1 MTKARRG
8 ATDLSGILV
17 IDKPWGMTS
26 HDVVALV
33 RRSTGERRIGH
44 AGTLDPAATGVLVVL
59 VGSATRLTPFLTG
72 ADKAY
77 TARIA
82 FGTETDTDDAQGKAV
97 RTAPVPSAL
106 EDPGYA
112 AEVLARL
119 IGTCQQLPPA
129 YSAIKR
135 GGVTAHRAARAGVPL
150 DLEPRDIRVREAGLL
165 GIAHDPGVCWDAS
178 FLVSKGTYLRSIAR
192 DLGASLGTAAHL
204 STLRRTASG
213 CFTLAV
219 ARSLDEIV
227 DAGPGCA
234 SMFADP
240 VPALGMPTRNLTSD
254 DVRRAEVGAAI
265 DVGALDGARPDSLVA
280 MLDERRLY
288 ALYALSGD
296 DGLLRAHT
304 VFAGGVAR

>member
-1 MTKARRG
+1 MTSPRRG

-26 HDVVALV
+26 HDVVARV

-59 VGSATRLTPFLTG
+59 VGSATRLTPFLTR

-82 FGTETDTDDAQGKAV
+82 FGTETDTDDAQGDTL
-97 RTAPVPSAL
+97 RTAPVPPAL
-106 EDPGYA
+106 EDPTFA
-112 AEVLARL
+112 AEVLSGL
-119 IGTCQQLPPA
+119 IGTRQQLPPA

-135 GGVTAHRAARAGVPL
+135 GGVTAHRAARAGTPL
-150 DLEPRDIRVREAGLL
+150 DLEPREIRVQEARFL
-165 GIAHDPGVCWDAS
+165 GITHDPGVCWDAS

-192 DLGASLGTAAHL
+192 DLGASLNTAAHL
-204 STLRRTASG
+204 SALRRTASG
-213 CFTLAV
+213 CFTLAH
-219 ARSLDEIV
+219 AHSLDEIV
-227 DAGPGCA
+227 DAGAGCE

-240 VPALGMPTRNLTSD
+240 VPALGIPQRELTPD
-254 DVRRAEVGAAI
+254 EVRTVVVGAVI
-265 DVGALDGARPDSLVA
+265 DAGELDGVEPDSLVA
-280 MLDERRLY
+280 IADARRLY
-288 ALYALSGD
+288 AVYTCSRV
-296 DGLLRAHT
+296 DGLLHAHT